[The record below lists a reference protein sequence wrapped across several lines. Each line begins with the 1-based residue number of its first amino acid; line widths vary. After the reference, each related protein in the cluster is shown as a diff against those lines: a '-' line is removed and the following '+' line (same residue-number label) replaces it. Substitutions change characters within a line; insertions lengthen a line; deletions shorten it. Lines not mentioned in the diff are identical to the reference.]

1 MKAWQ
6 DKLFEIRQGALAL
19 GRRFDARP
27 RRERIAM
34 VLAVV
39 AVLLLAGDRFWLTPA
54 WRHFK
59 EGSQSLAD
67 ARSAQQ
73 ALMDESDRRRVQGDA
88 ERRAL
93 TAEIAQWKERTAAG
107 AQGLAA
113 TQAGLIGADRMA
125 ALLEQMLPR
134 QGGVRIVGLK
144 TLPPQDAHAPLP
156 VAPPP
161 MPAATLPAAAASA
174 VPALAAG
181 LSAQAA
187 AAPPPALPT
196 ASLYRHGVEITV
208 EGSYGDLMNYLATLE
223 NLPGPRLLWGGIA
236 MKVERHPTVRLNFT
250 VYTLSVHRAW
260 LEL

>member
-6 DKLFEIRQGALAL
+6 DKLFALRQRVLAL

-27 RRERIAM
+27 KRERMAM
-34 VLAVV
+34 VLALA
-39 AVLLLAGDRFWLTPA
+39 AVLLLASDRLWLTPA
-54 WRHFK
+54 FRHFK
-59 EGSQSLAD
+59 EASRSLAD
-67 ARSAQQ
+67 AHSAQQ
-73 ALMDESDRRRVQGDA
+73 ALVDESEKRRVQGDV

-93 TAEIAQWKERTAAG
+93 TTEIGQWKERTAAG

-113 TQAGLIGADRMA
+113 TQAGLIGPDRMV

-134 QGGVRIVGLK
+134 QGGVRVVGLK

-156 VAPPP
+156 AAPV
-161 MPAATLPAAAASA
+161 PAAAALPAAAASA

-181 LSAQAA
+181 L
-187 AAPPPALPT
+187 AAPPPAPPPAPLPT

-208 EGSYGDLMNYLATLE
+208 EGSYAELMNYLAALE
-223 NLPGPRLLWGGIA
+223 SLPGPRLLWGGVT
-236 MKVERHPTVRLNFT
+236 MKVEHHPIVRLSFT
-250 VYTLSVHRAW
+250 VYTLSVNRAW

>member
-6 DKLFEIRQGALAL
+6 DQLFALRQRVLAL

-27 RRERIAM
+27 QRERIAI
-34 VLAVV
+34 VLALA
-39 AVLLLAGDRFWLTPA
+39 AVLLLASDRLWLTPA
-54 WRHFK
+54 FRHFK
-59 EGSQSLAD
+59 EASQSLAD
-67 ARSAQQ
+67 ARNAQQ
-73 ALMDESDRRRVQGDA
+73 ALVDESDKRRLQGDV
-88 ERRAL
+88 ERQAL
-93 TAEIAQWKERTAAG
+93 TTEIAQWKERTAAG

-113 TQAGLIGADRMA
+113 TQAGLIGPDRMV

-156 VAPPP
+156 AAPV
-161 MPAATLPAAAASA
+161 PAATTFPAAAASA

-181 LSAQAA
+181 LAVP
-187 AAPPPALPT
+187 APAPAPVPT

-208 EGSYGDLMNYLATLE
+208 EGSYGELMNYLAALE
-223 NLPGPRLLWGGIA
+223 SLPGPRLLWGGVA
-236 MKVERHPTVRLNFT
+236 MKVEHHPTVRLSFT
-250 VYTLSVHRAW
+250 AYTLSVNRAW

>member
-1 MKAWQ
+1 MKSWH
-6 DKLFEIRQGALAL
+6 DRLFEIRQRVLSL

-27 RRERIAM
+27 QRERMAM

-39 AVLLLAGDRFWLTPA
+39 AVLVLAGDRFWLTPA
-54 WRHFK
+54 FRHFK
-59 EGSQSLAD
+59 ESSQSLAD
-67 ARSAQQ
+67 ARGAQQ
-73 ALMDESDRRRVQGDA
+73 ALMDESEKRRVQGDA

-93 TAEIAQWKERTAAG
+93 GAEIAQWKERTAAG

-113 TQAGLIGADRMA
+113 TQAGLIGPDRMA

-156 VAPPP
+156 
-161 MPAATLPAAAASA
+161 PAAPAPAAALPAAAASA
-174 VPALAAG
+174 VPALGAG
-181 LSAQAA
+181 LTARIP
-187 AAPPPALPT
+187 AAPPPPLPS

-208 EGSYGDLMNYLATLE
+208 EGSYGDLMNYLSTLE
-223 NLPGPRLLWGGIA
+223 SLPGPRLLWGGVA
-236 MKVERHPTVRLNFT
+236 MKVERHPTVRLSFT
-250 VYTLSVHRAW
+250 VYTLSVNRAW

>member
-1 MKAWQ
+1 MKGWQ
-6 DKLFEIRQGALAL
+6 DKLFALRQRVLAL

-27 RRERIAM
+27 QRERMAM
-34 VLAVV
+34 LLAVA

-59 EGSQSLAD
+59 QASQSLAD

-73 ALMDESDRRRVQGDA
+73 ALVDESEKRRVQGDA

-93 TAEIAQWKERTAAG
+93 TAEIAHWKEKTAAG

-113 TQAGLIGADRMA
+113 TQAGLIGPDRMV

-156 VAPPP
+156 
-161 MPAATLPAAAASA
+161 PAAAAAPAVPPAAAASA

-181 LSAQAA
+181 MAA
-187 AAPPPALPT
+187 PAAPPPPLPT

-208 EGSYGDLMNYLATLE
+208 EGAYGDLMNYLAALE
-223 NLPGPRLLWGGIA
+223 GLPGPRLLWGGVS
-236 MKVERHPTVRLNFT
+236 MKVEHHPTVRLSFT
-250 VYTLSVHRAW
+250 VYTLSVNRAW

>member
-1 MKAWQ
+1 MKGWQ
-6 DKLFEIRQGALAL
+6 DKLFALRQRVLAL

-27 RRERIAM
+27 QRERMAMLLAIA
-34 VLAVV
+34 

-59 EGSQSLAD
+59 QASQSLAD

-73 ALMDESDRRRVQGDA
+73 ALVDESEKRRVQGDA

-93 TAEIAQWKERTAAG
+93 TAEIAQWKEKTAAG

-113 TQAGLIGADRMA
+113 TQAGLIGPDRMV

-156 VAPPP
+156 
-161 MPAATLPAAAASA
+161 PAAAAAPAVPPAAAASA

-181 LSAQAA
+181 MAA
-187 AAPPPALPT
+187 PAAPPPPLPT

-208 EGSYGDLMNYLATLE
+208 EGAYGDLMNYLAALE
-223 NLPGPRLLWGGIA
+223 GLPGPRLLWGGVS
-236 MKVERHPTVRLNFT
+236 MKVEHHPTVRLSFT
-250 VYTLSVHRAW
+250 VYTLSVNRAW

>member
-1 MKAWQ
+1 MKGWQ
-6 DKLFEIRQGALAL
+6 DKLFALRQRVLAL

-27 RRERIAM
+27 QRERMAM
-34 VLAVV
+34 LLAVA

-59 EGSQSLAD
+59 QASQSLAD

-73 ALMDESDRRRVQGDA
+73 ALVDESEKRRVQGDA

-93 TAEIAQWKERTAAG
+93 TAEIAHWKEKTAAG

-113 TQAGLIGADRMA
+113 TQAGLIGPDRMV

-156 VAPPP
+156 
-161 MPAATLPAAAASA
+161 PAAAASA

-181 LSAQAA
+181 MAA
-187 AAPPPALPT
+187 PAAPPPPLPT

-208 EGSYGDLMNYLATLE
+208 EGAYGDLMNYLAALE
-223 NLPGPRLLWGGIA
+223 GLPGPRLLWGGVS
-236 MKVERHPTVRLNFT
+236 MKVEHHPTVRLSFT
-250 VYTLSVHRAW
+250 VYTLSVNRAW